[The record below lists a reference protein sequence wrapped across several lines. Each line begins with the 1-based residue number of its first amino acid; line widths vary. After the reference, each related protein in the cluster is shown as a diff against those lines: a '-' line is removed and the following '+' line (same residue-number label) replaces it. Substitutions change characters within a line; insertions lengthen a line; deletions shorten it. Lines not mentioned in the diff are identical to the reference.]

1 MTAHYKILCTGNPL
15 HIGIAKELNGIF
27 PNIDFISRSNGYD
40 FSDSASVDKF
50 KEIIGNY
57 NIFIN
62 HSQLVDNMQE
72 ELLIETAK
80 LWDEGHVINIGSV
93 LEINNIQWLDPKTA
107 EEKCSLRARS
117 LILRNEKFKTT
128 HMIIGGFNDQYES
141 EGRSNPKNIALM
153 IKWILESNIDIPL
166 IWVDKINDARNK
178 KWLED
183 T

>member
-1 MTAHYKILCTGNPL
+1 MINHYKILCTGNPT
-15 HIGIAKELNGIF
+15 HTGIAKELSKLF
-27 PNIDFISRSNGYD
+27 SNIDFISRANGYD
-40 FSDSASVDKF
+40 FSDNSTVDKF
-50 KEIIGNY
+50 KKLIVNY
-57 NIFIN
+57 NVFIN

-72 ELLIETAK
+72 ELLIETAN
-80 LWDEGHVINIGSV
+80 LWDEGHVINLGSV

-128 HMIIGGFNDQYES
+128 HMILGGFNDQYES
-141 EGRSNPKNIALM
+141 TGRSNPKNIASM
-153 IKWILESNIDIPL
+153 IKWILESDIDIPL
-166 IWVDKINDARNK
+166 IWVDKINDARTK